1 MATVYVPDDVL
12 MAYAAECGGPAEA
25 KQEIQRIIEANSPGG
40 GGGGE

>member
-25 KQEIQRIIEANSPGG
+25 KQKIQEIIKSNSPGG
-40 GGGGE
+40 SDGE